1 MAVLTEKEHARLMFV
16 NSAQTLNIPNI
27 GVETARKIFDYIS
40 FNDPMTDEFF
50 GESKEVK
57 LPHNILECTKEEIYF
72 GTGSGKAGDKAKKS
86 FDETIKSLTLTDVI
100 KSCNFKLCGN
110 KVADQCATYMLT
122 GDADFEHLATEGY
135 SWVMNKESNE
145 YKTVLNVL
153 NSIGKSV
160 EDFKT
165 VHEEIKKATSNQI
178 PIIMTGEPNDY
189 KSKGEFLACHPEYR
203 NTGSWKEVQIVFT
216 NSLDSNTGKM
226 KKAREKGIEIRL
238 Y

>member
-1 MAVLTEKEHARLMFV
+1 
-16 NSAQTLNIPNI
+16 
-27 GVETARKIFDYIS
+27 
-40 FNDPMTDEFF
+40 
-50 GESKEVK
+50 
-57 LPHNILECTKEEIYF
+57 
-72 GTGSGKAGDKAKKS
+72 
-86 FDETIKSLTLTDVI
+86 
-100 KSCNFKLCGN
+100 
-110 KVADQCATYMLT
+110 MLT

-135 SWVMNKESNE
+135 YWVMNKESNE

-160 EDFKT
+160 EDFKA

-178 PIIMTGEPNDY
+178 PVILTGEPNDY